1 MVVLDIENLTVAYGD
16 TAVLWKVTAQIP
28 EASLVAIVGPNG
40 AGKSTLIKT
49 IMGIIR
55 PHSGKISIFN
65 QPLKSLTKRHEKIS
79 YIPQRGSIDWDF
91 PINCLDV
98 VLMGLYG
105 HIGWFKRPSK
115 LQKEQALAALEK
127 FGMKDFAKRQIGE
140 LSGGQQ
146 QRVFLART
154 YLQDADLIFL
164 DEPFGGIDA
173 KTEDVIINLLKEL
186 RDQGKSIVV
195 VTHDLASLKQHFD
208 YAWMIN
214 IHTVAFG
221 KPDVILTPDNMQH
234 CYGGTIHTFHEGSK

>member
-1 MVVLDIENLTVAYGD
+1 MNVLELKDLTVAYGENV
-16 TAVLWKVTAQIP
+16 VLWKVSGEIP
-28 EASLVAIVGPNG
+28 ESSLVAIIGPNG

-49 IMGIIR
+49 IMGII
-55 PHSGKISIFN
+55 PYHSGTVSIFDES
-65 QPLKSLTKRHEKIS
+65 LKSLKNKHEKIS
-79 YIPQRGSIDWDF
+79 YMPQRGSIDWDF

-105 HIGWFKRPSK
+105 HIGWFKRPTK
-115 LQKEQALAALEK
+115 QQKAEALAALEK
-127 FGMKDFAKRQIGE
+127 FGMKDFADRQIGE

-173 KTEDVIINLLKEL
+173 KTEEVIIDLLKEL
-186 RDQGKSIVV
+186 RNKGKSIVV

-208 YAWMIN
+208 YAWMLN
-214 IHTVAFG
+214 IHTIAFG
-221 KPDVILTPDNMQH
+221 KPDEVLTADNMQH
-234 CYGGTIHTFHEGSK
+234 CYGGTIHMFHEESA